1 MDSAVSFIV
10 ASERMVTNFIHYPL
24 NQEITAIGGHYF
36 FIKEVRLPYQGREVI
51 YRVACAAVDRSCC
64 GVGGL
69 GYAVVPGFLINWHSE
84 HTQEG
89 LPISQVE
96 PIRAPI
102 DRKKIESVI
111 KQKEFI
117 HQVNFE

>member
-1 MDSAVSFIV
+1 
-10 ASERMVTNFIHYPL
+10 MVTHFIHYPL

-36 FIKEVRLPYQGREVI
+36 FIKEVRLPYQGREI
-51 YRVACAAVDRSCC
+51 LYRVACAAVDRSCC

-69 GYAVVPGFLINWHSE
+69 GYALVPGYIIDWHLK
-84 HTQEG
+84 HTNEG

-96 PIRAPI
+96 PIRASTE
-102 DRKKIESVI
+102 RKKIESVI
-111 KQKEFI
+111 KQKEFV